1 MTELL
6 FDYKRR
12 SPERRAV
19 FQAQHSRTYTVRE
32 IISTVWIHWVCPYQV
47 CEIALVNIV
56 PSFGCVFDCAVQ
68 RLVIL
73 LADFYLEPFI
83 CDPVESVWV
92 CFISHSFIFQ
102 RFKKNTLQNR
112 TISGPSP
119 ERSTRIAAVNA
130 APPVIHNHALS
141 SNKPKSSIMSFSFCI
156 FSLIT
161 LISITDF
168 SVKSSNFFA

>member
-1 MTELL
+1 MNFCSDDVRFLASRFSLL
-6 FDYKRR
+6 KI
-12 SPERRAV
+12 SWSLAL
-19 FQAQHSRTYTVRE
+19 SRFISICFF
-32 IISTVWIHWVCPYQV
+32 IISIVWIHWVYPYQV
-47 CEIALVNIV
+47 CEIALVNII

-68 RLVIL
+68 CFVIL

-92 CFISHSFIFQ
+92 CFVSHSFIFQ

-168 SVKSSNFFA
+168 